1 MRIPLLRWSNAL
13 RLLTATAL
21 VASGFALSV
30 ASVASSSTPALA
42 ATSCPPSP
50 SQLDNGGFEAPVIPN
65 NTYRQLLDNTVPG
78 WSTTATD
85 KKIEIWSTPFNGVTA
100 FEGRQFAE
108 INATQTAALY
118 QDLPTTPGQTL
129 TWSLAHRARQGTDT
143 MRVVIGS
150 PGVPGVENAVF
161 SDTTA
166 GWGRHTGTYVVPAN
180 QTITRFA
187 FEAVSTGSG
196 NPTIGNF
203 LDDVSFG
210 SPSCVLATKTVTPS
224 GPVNVGDTVTYTI
237 GIENEG
243 GSATSDVVVS
253 DVLPAGIDYVDG
265 SLMAP
270 GTYDPGTRTL
280 TFRPSTSPN
289 PPVVISPG
297 ELVEVTFQAKILPS
311 ASGNTINNFAT
322 VAATDG
328 LGATDTFNTNTV
340 STPVP
345 IAADVSI
352 KKNFDPADILSAGTT
367 TMTLIA
373 TNNGP
378 AVASGVTL
386 TDILPAGLTVSGA
399 LPNGCADVSGTV
411 TCAVG
416 TMQPNAT
423 SQFQI
428 TILAPSVGSS
438 TSYMNTARVTSTTND
453 YDQSNNAS
461 IAGLSVAALT
471 PANLDIAKIAVLPN
485 VLAGDTDSVLIGVLN
500 NGQTA
505 TASDLVVTDT
515 IPDGFQPIAIG
526 WENDSNNGDC
536 QVSPSTPVTVS
547 CAIGSLAGGSTAV
560 ITVVGVTDP
569 DLADGT
575 TLTDTASATSTGTN
589 SPTAQA
595 TITVGTSADLYLHK
609 EAVSDALAGQPLDYT
624 VVVENIG
631 PSTAHSTSV
640 SDVLPTDVTVIA
652 LPQNCTVTN
661 QTMTC
666 ALGDLEPGD
675 IVTISY
681 TVDIPLAGGTLIN
694 TATASSTTPTTDPS
708 TATDTT
714 TNVVVPVAELEATK
728 TASTDR
734 ARIGDTITYTVT
746 VTNNGPGDAG
756 NVVVI
761 EDNAVGAV
769 TFISSSPSAG
779 SIDDATGIWTVG
791 SLAVGESATNTI
803 TARATEAG
811 TAINSVFVES
821 DNPDNNGDNN
831 TASASVVVEA
841 DGGGLPSTGSD
852 TSQLLGIGGLGLL
865 LGGLLVLVSRRRS
878 TV

>member
-1 MRIPLLRWSNAL
+1 MRTPFFHWSNAL

-30 ASVASSSTPALA
+30 ASVSTTASPALA
-42 ATSCPPSP
+42 AISCPPSP
-50 SQLDNGGFEAPVIPN
+50 IQLDNGGFEAPVIP
-65 NTYRQLLDNTVPG
+65 DNSFRLVDESTVPG

-85 KKIEIWSTPFNGVTA
+85 KKIELWSTPFNGVTA

-108 INATQTAALY
+108 LNATQNSALY

-180 QTITRFA
+180 QTITRFS
-187 FEAVSTGSG
+187 FEAVSAGSG

-210 SPSCVLATKTVTPS
+210 SPSCVKATKAVTPS
-224 GPVNVGDTVTYTI
+224 GPVDVGDTVTYTI
-237 GIENEG
+237 GIENDG
-243 GSATSDVVVS
+243 GSATSDVVIS
-253 DVLPAGIDYVDG
+253 DVLPAGIEYVDG

-289 PPVVISPG
+289 PPVAISPG
-297 ELVEVTFQAKILPS
+297 ELVEVTFQAKILPG

-345 IAADVSI
+345 VAADVSI
-352 KKNFDPADILSAGTT
+352 AKNFDPATILSAGTA
-367 TMTLIA
+367 TMTLSA
-373 TNNGP
+373 GNNGP
-378 AVASGVTL
+378 GVATGVTV

-399 LPNGCADVSGTV
+399 LPSGCANTSGTI
-411 TCAVG
+411 TCAIG
-416 TMQPNAT
+416 TLQPNAT

-428 TILAPSVGSS
+428 TILAPTVGAA
-438 TSYMNTARVTSTTND
+438 TSYMNTARVTATTHDFNK
-453 YDQSNNAS
+453 SNNAS
-461 IAGLSVAALT
+461 IAGLSVAALS
-471 PANLDIAKIAVLPN
+471 PPNLDIAKIAILPN
-485 VLAGDTDSVLIGVLN
+485 VLAGEFDSLLIGVLN

-515 IPDGFQPIAIG
+515 IPTGFTVLSAT
-526 WENDSNNGDC
+526 WENDANSGTC
-536 QVSPSTPVTVS
+536 TITTLVS
-547 CAIGSLAGGSTAV
+547 CPIGILGPGSTAIV
-560 ITVVGVTDP
+560 TIDGQTDP

-589 SPTAQA
+589 SPTAEA
-595 TITVGTSADLYLHK
+595 TITVGTSADLYLSK
-609 EAVSDALAGQPLDYT
+609 QSVGDALAGQPLDYT

-640 SDVLPTDVTVIA
+640 SDALPAGVTVIA

-675 IVTISY
+675 IVTIPY
-681 TVDIPLAGGTLIN
+681 TVDIPLAGGTLVN

-728 TASTDR
+728 TASTDQ
-734 ARIGDTITYTVT
+734 AKIGDTITYTVT

-769 TFISSSPSAG
+769 TFVSSSPSIG
-779 SIDDATGIWTVG
+779 SVDDATGIWTIG
-791 SLAVGESATNTI
+791 SLAVGEIATNTI
-803 TARATEAG
+803 TARAAEAG

-821 DNPDNNGDNN
+821 DNPDNFGDNN
-831 TASASVVVEA
+831 SASATVTVEG
-841 DGGGLPSTGSD
+841 DEGGLPETGSD
-852 TSQLLGIGGLGLL
+852 AGRFLGIGGITLL
-865 LGGLLVLVSRRRS
+865 LGGVMALVSRRK
-878 TV
+878 TTA

>member
-1 MRIPLLRWSNAL
+1 MRIPLLHWSNAL

-30 ASVASSSTPALA
+30 ASVSTNASPALA

-65 NTYRQLLDNTVPG
+65 NSYRQLLENTVPG

-150 PGVPGVENAVF
+150 PGTPGVENARF

-166 GWGRHTGTYVVPAN
+166 GWGRHTGTYVVPAD

-210 SPSCVLATKTVTPS
+210 SPSCVLATKSVTPS
-224 GPVNVGDTVTYTI
+224 GPVNVGDIVTYTI

-253 DVLPAGIDYVDG
+253 DVLPAGIEYVDG

-270 GTYDPGTRTL
+270 GTYDPVTRTL

-297 ELVEVTFQAKILPS
+297 ELVEVTFQAKILPT

-328 LGATDTFNTNTV
+328 LGVTDTFNTNTV

-345 IAADVSI
+345 VAADVSI

-367 TMTLIA
+367 TMTLTA
-373 TNNGP
+373 ENNGP
-378 AVASGVTL
+378 GVATGVTV

-399 LPNGCADVSGTV
+399 LPSGCADVSGTI

-428 TILAPSVGSS
+428 TIVAPAVGSA
-438 TSYMNTARVTSTTND
+438 TSYMNTARITTTTND

-461 IAGLSVAALT
+461 IAGLSVAALM
-471 PANLDIAKIAVLPN
+471 PANLDIAKIAVLPTVN
-485 VLAGDTDSVLIGVLN
+485 AGDADSLLIGVLN

-505 TASDLVVTDT
+505 TAADLVINDT
-515 IPDGFQPIAIG
+515 IPTGFTALEAT
-526 WENDSNNGDC
+526 WENDANSGTC
-536 QVSPSTPVTVS
+536 TITTTISCPVG
-547 CAIGSLAGGSTAV
+547 ILGPGSTSIV
-560 ITVVGVTDP
+560 TITGLTDP
-569 DLADGT
+569 DLASGT
-575 TLTDTASATSTGTN
+575 VLTDTASASSTGTN

-595 TITVGTSADLYLHK
+595 TITVGTVADLFLRK
-609 EAVSDALAGQPLDYT
+609 QSVSTANAGQPLDYT
-624 VVVENIG
+624 VVVENQG
-631 PSTAHSTSV
+631 PSNAHSASV
-640 SDVLPTDVTVIA
+640 TDVLPAGVTVTS

-661 QTMTC
+661 QSMTC
-666 ALGDLEPGD
+666 ALGDLAPGD
-675 IVTISY
+675 VVTIAY
-681 TVDIPLAGGTLIN
+681 TVDIPLVGGTLVN
-694 TATASSTTPTTDPS
+694 TATASTTTPTINPS

-714 TNVVVPVAELEATK
+714 TNVVVPVADLEATK
-728 TASTDR
+728 TASRDSVK
-734 ARIGDTITYTVT
+734 IGDTITYTVT
-746 VTNNGPGDAG
+746 VANNGPGDAA
-756 NVVVI
+756 NVRVI

-769 TFISSSPSAG
+769 RLVSSSPSIG
-779 SIDDATGIWTVG
+779 SVDDSTGLWTIG
-791 SLAVGESATNTI
+791 LLAVGETASNTI
-803 TARATEAG
+803 TATAVEGG
-811 TAINSVFVES
+811 TSINSVFVES
-821 DNPDNNGDNN
+821 DNPDNFGDNN
-831 TASASVVVEA
+831 TASATVVV
-841 DGGGLPSTGSD
+841 DGGGLPATGTDASR
-852 TSQLLGIGGLGLL
+852 LLGIGGLTVLF
-865 LGGLLVLVSRRRS
+865 GGLLVLVSRRKT

>member
-1 MRIPLLRWSNAL
+1 MRNPLGLRSNAL

-21 VASGFALSV
+21 IASGFALSV
-30 ASVASSSTPALA
+30 ASVSTNASPALA

-50 SQLDNGGFEAPVIPN
+50 SQLDNGGFEAPVIPDN
-65 NTYRQLLDNTVPG
+65 SYRQLLDNTVPG

-150 PGVPGVENAVF
+150 PGAPGVENSRF

-180 QTITRFA
+180 QTVTRFA

-203 LDDVSFG
+203 LDDISFG
-210 SPSCVLATKTVTPS
+210 TPACVLATKMVTPS

-237 GIENEG
+237 DVENLG

-253 DVLPAGIDYVDG
+253 DVLPADIEYVDG
-265 SLMAP
+265 SLMAA
-270 GTYDPGTRTL
+270 GSYDPGTRTL

-289 PPVVISPG
+289 PPVVIGPG
-297 ELVEVTFQAKILPS
+297 ELVEVTFQAKILPT

-328 LGATDTFNTNTV
+328 LGDIDTFNTNTV

-345 IAADVSI
+345 VAADVSI
-352 KKNFDPADILSAGTT
+352 KKNFDPAEVLSGATT
-367 TMTLIA
+367 TMSLIA

-378 AVASGVTL
+378 GVASGVTV
-386 TDILPAGLTVSGA
+386 TDVLPAGLTVSGA
-399 LPNGCADVSGTV
+399 LPNGCADVTGTI

-428 TILAPSVGSS
+428 TIAAPSVGSA
-438 TSYMNTARVTSTTND
+438 TSYMNTARITTTTND

-505 TASDLVVTDT
+505 TAADLVVTDT
-515 IPDGFQPIAIG
+515 IPTGFTALTAT
-526 WENDSNNGDC
+526 WENDANSG
-536 QVSPSTPVTVS
+536 S
-547 CAIGSLAGGSTAV
+547 CVITTSISCPIGALGPASTAV
-560 ITVVGVTDP
+560 ITVEGITDP

-575 TLTDTASATSTGTN
+575 TLTDTAEATSTGTN

-595 TITVGTSADLYLHK
+595 TITVGASADLYLRK
-609 EAVSDALAGQPLDYT
+609 QSVGNATAGQPLDYT

-640 SDVLPTDVTVIA
+640 SDALPADVTVIA

-681 TVDIPLAGGTLIN
+681 TVDVPLAGGTLIN
-694 TATASSTTPTTDPS
+694 TATATSTTPTTDPS

-714 TNVVVPVAELEATK
+714 TNVVTPVAELEATK

-734 ARIGDTITYTVT
+734 AKIGDTITYTVT
-746 VTNNGPGDAG
+746 VTNNGPGAAG
-756 NVVVI
+756 NVVVV

-769 TFISSSPSAG
+769 TFVSSSPSTG
-779 SIDDATGIWTVG
+779 SVDDATGIWTVG

-821 DNPDNNGDNN
+821 DNPDNYGDNN
-831 TASASVVVEA
+831 TASATVVVEGN
-841 DGGGLPSTGSD
+841 GGGLPATGSD
-852 TSQLLGIGGLGLL
+852 AGRLLGIGGFTLL
-865 LGGLLVLVSRRRS
+865 LGGALVLISRRK
-878 TV
+878 TTA

>member
-1 MRIPLLRWSNAL
+1 M
-13 RLLTATAL
+13 ATAL

-30 ASVASSSTPALA
+30 ASVSTNPSPALA

-65 NTYRQLLDNTVPG
+65 NTYRFLDHSVVPG

-85 KKIEIWSTPFNGVTA
+85 KKIEIWSTPFGGVTA

-108 INATQTAALY
+108 LNATQASALY

-143 MRVVIGS
+143 MRGVIGS

-166 GWGRHTGTYVVPAN
+166 AWGRHTGTYVVPAN

-203 LDDVSFG
+203 LDDISFG
-210 SPSCVLATKTVTPS
+210 TPACVLGSKMVTPTGS
-224 GPVNVGDTVTYTI
+224 VNVGDTVTYTI
-237 GIENEG
+237 DIENLG

-253 DVLPAGIDYVDG
+253 DVLPAGIEYVDG

-270 GTYDPGTRTL
+270 GSYDPATRTL

-297 ELVEVTFQAKILPS
+297 ELVEVTFQAKILPV
-311 ASGNTINNFAT
+311 ASGTTITNFAT

-345 IAADVSI
+345 VAVDVAI
-352 KKNFDPADILSAGTT
+352 KKNFDPADVLSGATT
-367 TMTLIA
+367 TMSLIA

-378 AVASGVTL
+378 GVAADVTIA
-386 TDILPAGLTVSGA
+386 DILPAGLTVSGA
-399 LPNGCADVSGTV
+399 LPNGCADASGTI

-423 SQFQI
+423 AQFQI
-428 TILAPSVGSS
+428 TITAPSVGSA
-438 TSYMNTARVTSTTND
+438 TSYMNTARITTTTND

-515 IPDGFQPIAIG
+515 IPAGFTALAAT
-526 WENDSNNGDC
+526 WENDATSG
-536 QVSPSTPVTVS
+536 S
-547 CAIGSLAGGSTAV
+547 CVITTSISCPIGALGPASTAI

-569 DLADGT
+569 DLADGSI
-575 TLTDTASATSTGTN
+575 LTDTAEATSTGTN

-595 TITVGTSADLYLHK
+595 TITVGASADLYLRK
-609 EAVSDALAGQPLDYT
+609 QSVGNATAGQPLDYT

-631 PSTAHSTSV
+631 PSTAHSTTV
-640 SDVLPTDVTVIA
+640 SDALPTDVTVIA
-652 LPQNCTVTN
+652 LPQSCTVTN

-681 TVDIPLAGGTLIN
+681 TVDVPLAGGTLIN
-694 TATASSTTPTTDPS
+694 TATATSTTPTTDPS

-734 ARIGDTITYTVT
+734 AKIGDTITYTVT

-769 TFISSSPSAG
+769 TFVSSSPSTG
-779 SIDDATGIWTVG
+779 SVDDATGIWTVG

-803 TARATEAG
+803 TTRATEAG

-821 DNPDNNGDNN
+821 DNPDNDGDNN
-831 TASASVVVEA
+831 TASATVIVEV
-841 DGGGLPSTGSD
+841 DGGGLPATGSD
-852 TSQLLGIGGLGLL
+852 TGRLLGIGGSTLL
-865 LGGLLVLVSRRRS
+865 LGGALVLVSRRRT

>member
-1 MRIPLLRWSNAL
+1 M
-13 RLLTATAL
+13 
-21 VASGFALSV
+21 
-30 ASVASSSTPALA
+30 
-42 ATSCPPSP
+42 
-50 SQLDNGGFEAPVIPN
+50 
-65 NTYRQLLDNTVPG
+65 LLDNTVPG

-85 KKIEIWSTPFNGVTA
+85 KKIELWSTPFNGVTA
-100 FEGRQFAE
+100 FQGRQFAE
-108 INATQTAALY
+108 LNATQASALY
-118 QDLPTTPGQTL
+118 QDLQTTPGQTL

-150 PGVPGVENAVF
+150 PGTPGIENARF

-166 GWGRHTGTYVVPAN
+166 AWGRHTGTYVVPAN

-210 SPSCVLATKTVTPS
+210 SPSCVLATKTVTPA
-224 GPVNVGDTVTYTI
+224 GAVNVGDTVTYTI

-270 GTYDPGTRTL
+270 GSYDPVTRTL
-280 TFRPSTSPN
+280 TFRPSLSPN

-297 ELVEVTFQAKILPS
+297 ELVEVTFQAKILPA
-311 ASGNTINNFAT
+311 ASGNTINNLAT

-328 LGATDTFNTNTV
+328 VGTTDTFTTNTV

-345 IAADVSI
+345 VAVDVAIS
-352 KKNFDPADILSAGTT
+352 KNFDPADVLSGATT
-367 TMTLIA
+367 TMSLTA

-378 AVASGVTL
+378 GVASDVTI
-386 TDILPAGLTVSGA
+386 TDILPAGLSVSGA
-399 LPNGCADVSGTV
+399 LPNGCADVSGTI

-428 TILAPSVGSS
+428 TIAAPSVGSA
-438 TSYMNTARVTSTTND
+438 TSYMNTARITTTTND

-500 NGQTA
+500 SGQTA
-505 TASDLVVTDT
+505 TAADLVVTDT
-515 IPDGFQPIAIG
+515 IPTGFTALAAT
-526 WENDSNNGDC
+526 WENDATSG
-536 QVSPSTPVTVS
+536 T
-547 CAIGSLAGGSTAV
+547 CAITTLISCPIGALGPASTAI
-560 ITVVGVTDP
+560 ITVVGLTDP

-575 TLTDTASATSTGTN
+575 VLTDTAEATSTGTN

-595 TITVGTSADLYLHK
+595 TITVGASADLYLRK
-609 EAVSDALAGQPLDYT
+609 QSVSNALAGQPLDYT

-631 PSTAHSTSV
+631 PSAAHSTTV
-640 SDVLPTDVTVIA
+640 SDALPTGVTVIA

-681 TVDIPLAGGTLIN
+681 TVDVPLTGGTLIN
-694 TATASSTTPTTDPS
+694 TATATSTTPTTDPS

-728 TASTDR
+728 TASTDH
-734 ARIGDTITYTVT
+734 AKIGDTITYTVT
-746 VTNNGPGDAG
+746 VTNNGPGTAG
-756 NVVVI
+756 NVVVV

-769 TFISSSPSAG
+769 TYVSSSPSTG
-779 SIDDATGIWTVG
+779 SVDGATGIWSVG

-803 TARATEAG
+803 TARAIEAG
-811 TAINSVFVES
+811 TAINSVLVES

-831 TASASVVVEA
+831 TASATVVI
-841 DGGGLPSTGSD
+841 DGGGLPATGSD
-852 TSQLLGIGGLGLL
+852 TGRLLGIGGIMLL
-865 LGGLLVLVSRRRS
+865 LGGVLVLVSRRRT